1 MPKPAGHDSWTLKE
15 TGSELSWQPPVDWP
29 TTEEVKWSDNTDW
42 VLSSNTWDESNQTWT
57 GIADKMVD
65 NVYVKCTYVW
75 NKSTKVWDR
84 D

>member
-1 MPKPAGHDSWTLKE
+1 MLKV
-15 TGSELSWQPPVDWP
+15 SNINIKKFS
-29 TTEEVKWSDNTDW
+29 VKIN
-42 VLSSNTWDESNQTWT
+42 LAFLNAF
-57 GIADKMVD
+57 ADKMVD